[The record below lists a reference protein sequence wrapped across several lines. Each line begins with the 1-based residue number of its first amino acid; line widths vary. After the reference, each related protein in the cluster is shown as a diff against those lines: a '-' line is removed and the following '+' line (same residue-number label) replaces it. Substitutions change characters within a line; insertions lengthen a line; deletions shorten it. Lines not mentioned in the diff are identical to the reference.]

1 MLKPKYIYLYV
12 KVGITPIF
20 EAKLGKGPKYQPW
33 IPQAR
38 SYTTKGG
45 EKKRTNVV
53 ESQQCNDF
61 RTLAKHWW
69 ICYNN
74 RNKVFTD
81 LRGLLKLESL
91 WFVAY
96 IKLKKNKGSKTP
108 VLYMENI
115 EHLTKRRILELRDAV
130 LNNKYSWH
138 GTRQVIIPKP
148 GKPGKGRLLGIPTIN
163 DRLVQEVIRTV
174 IEPIFELN
182 FNNQSHG
189 FRPNRSCHTALK
201 WIYTQ
206 MKSSTWY
213 VEGDIKSYLLTIN
226 HEKLMEL
233 IERRVKDKKLTGLIR
248 EGLKAKIFTTE
259 ESEIIPELGT
269 PQGGILS
276 PLLSNVYLHELDLF
290 MQSLNEE
297 YENKF
302 GKTRRKINQAALNM
316 INKGLKSENYRRR
329 IPYYDPKDS
338 GHIKVRYI
346 RYADDFLVGITGS
359 RNMAENIRG
368 KIGKF
373 LKEEL
378 KVELSMEKTHITHI
392 SKGIPFLGYVI
403 GRRNWFTKQRYN
415 GKWRNRIMNIPL
427 LSVDMNRVISKLAT
441 NKLCT
446 KDGDPLPAFQLLQL
460 PQSETNQKI
469 NSIIR
474 GLSEWWKIAGY
485 RKRATQWVSYILR
498 TSIAKMYAA
507 KFKLETVAAVFKAGG
522 ENLGRPIVKR
532 AKSVVGNDEGNVPN
546 TAITQT
552 PRDTVYQISRN
563 TRDSWEYA

>member
-1 MLKPKYIYLYV
+1 
-12 KVGITPIF
+12 
-20 EAKLGKGPKYQPW
+20 
-33 IPQAR
+33 
-38 SYTTKGG
+38 
-45 EKKRTNVV
+45 
-53 ESQQCNDF
+53 
-61 RTLAKHWW
+61 
-69 ICYNN
+69 
-74 RNKVFTD
+74 
-81 LRGLLKLESL
+81 
-91 WFVAY
+91 
-96 IKLKKNKGSKTP
+96 
-108 VLYMENI
+108 
-115 EHLTKRRILELRDAV
+115 
-130 LNNKYSWH
+130 
-138 GTRQVIIPKP
+138 
-148 GKPGKGRLLGIPTIN
+148 
-163 DRLVQEVIRTV
+163 
-174 IEPIFELN
+174 
-182 FNNQSHG
+182 
-189 FRPNRSCHTALK
+189 
-201 WIYTQ
+201 

-213 VEGDIKSYLLTIN
+213 VEGDIKSYLPTIN

-403 GRRNWFTKQRYN
+403 GRRN
-415 GKWRNRIMNIPL
+415 
-427 LSVDMNRVISKLAT
+427 
-441 NKLCT
+441 
-446 KDGDPLPAFQLLQL
+446 
-460 PQSETNQKI
+460 
-469 NSIIR
+469 
-474 GLSEWWKIAGY
+474 
-485 RKRATQWVSYILR
+485 
-498 TSIAKMYAA
+498 
-507 KFKLETVAAVFKAGG
+507 
-522 ENLGRPIVKR
+522 
-532 AKSVVGNDEGNVPN
+532 
-546 TAITQT
+546 
-552 PRDTVYQISRN
+552 
-563 TRDSWEYA
+563 